1 MDRVDPTD
9 VRLCLEAN
17 RNCGLSVD
25 GVLRPSIA
33 AAATGRSSLR
43 RGVGWPPS
51 PRSQRVL
58 PRLTDRRLF
67 LYRTIATGGVS
78 RVDSTSRARLVWTA
92 NRRYRKLRLGYRS
105 ESNLASRWVRFQFP
119 GTDFPPVVYK
129 IPDIKLSLTGKL
141 YGSLVI
147 IIFTMLVAT

>member
-67 LYRTIATGGVS
+67 VSHYSDWRRLARRFNKSHASSELRIA
-78 RVDSTSRARLVWTA
+78 DA
-92 NRRYRKLRLGYRS
+92 
-105 ESNLASRWVRFQFP
+105 ESC
-119 GTDFPPVVYK
+119 D
-129 IPDIKLSLTGKL
+129 
-141 YGSLVI
+141 
-147 IIFTMLVAT
+147 

>member
-67 LYRTIATGGVS
+67 VSHYSDWRRLARRFNKSCAPRLYCESPMPKAATRLSLRVKPRISLSSVPVS
-78 RVDSTSRARLVWTA
+78 RNRLSSSRLQDT
-92 NRRYRKLRLGYRS
+92 GYKT
-105 ESNLASRWVRFQFP
+105 LADW
-119 GTDFPPVVYK
+119 
-129 IPDIKLSLTGKL
+129 
-141 YGSLVI
+141 
-147 IIFTMLVAT
+147 